1 MLLGIYV
8 ILQLI
13 RFPNAAYIPT
23 ASLIPAA
30 NAHGMTSEPEDSLE
44 ENDLEQKRDN
54 NGVLS
59 TSREKS
65 DPERED
71 SEEEDEEEEEPRL
84 EYTSMTKKLTAV
96 YRNGDATSCSIAGGD
111 KMILGTHN
119 GNIHVLSLPS
129 FQSIKVYHAHSAS
142 VSAISISPFPPPLP
156 APKVEAVSKI
166 SQVSNSPAPSSAGLR
181 APTSSP
187 KTPTKQISTV
197 LKLPQNSIHIGSA
210 SIDGNVCVSSLID
223 PKDVMLRNFGRPVQ
237 SVALSPNYK
246 NDRSYLS
253 GGLAG
258 NLILTVGGQAGTK
271 STSNTTGSP
280 AAAASGW
287 LHTIGLG
294 TNTGKDTV
302 LHSGEGRVN
311 TIKFSLSGKFVTWVN
326 EKGIKVMRSNIALE
340 LGESSHAWTRVSHI
354 DHPDRP
360 EWEEMAGVWKAHIE
374 WIDDAGLESE
384 NDYEG
389 MTNGTASKSSLPS
402 VSKGG
407 ERVEKM
413 LIGWAGTIWI
423 VNVHPTN
430 FGAAKNASETKPGRT
445 EIVTM

>member
-1 MLLGIYV
+1 
-8 ILQLI
+8 
-13 RFPNAAYIPT
+13 
-23 ASLIPAA
+23 
-30 NAHGMTSEPEDSLE
+30 MTSEPEDNPDE
-44 ENDLEQKRDN
+44 DDLDHVEPKNEAQSRPRDSGAPEQD
-54 NGVLS
+54 S
-59 TSREKS
+59 S
-65 DPERED
+65 D
-71 SEEEDEEEEEPRL
+71 EEDEEEEEPRL

-111 KMILGTHN
+111 KMVIGTHN
-119 GNIHVLSLPS
+119 GNIHVLSLLT

-142 VSAISISPFPPPLP
+142 VSAISVSPFPPPLP

-166 SQVSNSPAPSSAGLR
+166 SQESNSPAPSSANLR

-187 KTPTKQISTV
+187 KTPIKQTITAS
-197 LKLPQNSIHIGSA
+197 KLPQNAIHIASA
-210 SIDGNVCVSSLID
+210 SIDGNVCISSLID

-237 SVALSPNYK
+237 SVALSPDYK

-294 TNTGKDTV
+294 ANTGKDTV
-302 LHSGEGRVN
+302 LHSGEGRIN
-311 TIKFSLSGKFVTWVN
+311 TVKFSLSGKFVTWVN
-326 EKGIKVMRSNIALE
+326 EKGIKIMRSNIALE
-340 LGESSHAWTRVSHI
+340 SGESNHAWARISHI

-360 EWEEMAGVWKAHIE
+360 EWEEMAGVWKAHVE

-389 MTNGTASKSSLPS
+389 MINGTASKTSLPN
-402 VSKGG
+402 VGNGG

-413 LIGWAGTIWI
+413 LVGWAGTVWI
-423 VNVHPTN
+423 VNVHPVN
-430 FGAAKNASETKPGRT
+430 FGAARNVSEMKPGRA